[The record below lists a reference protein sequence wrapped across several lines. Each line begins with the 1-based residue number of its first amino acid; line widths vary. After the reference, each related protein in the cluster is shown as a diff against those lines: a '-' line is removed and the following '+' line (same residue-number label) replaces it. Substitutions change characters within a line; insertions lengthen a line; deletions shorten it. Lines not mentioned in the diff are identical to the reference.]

1 MPQAIKLVWGF
12 KFLKRMNITALS
24 FEEKVELLKEL
35 IDILDITL
43 TAAYGSTGGISSNDI
58 QIYDNTRIY
67 IHTDIC
73 TG

>member
-1 MPQAIKLVWGF
+1 
-12 KFLKRMNITALS
+12 MNITALS

-35 IDILDITL
+35 IDTLDITL
-43 TAAYGSTGGISSNDI
+43 TAAYGSTGEISSNDI

>member
-1 MPQAIKLVWGF
+1 MSVA
-12 KFLKRMNITALS
+12 NLS

-35 IDILDITL
+35 IDALDITL
-43 TAAYGSTGGISSNDI
+43 TAVYGATWGISSTDI

>member
-1 MPQAIKLVWGF
+1 MSVANL
-12 KFLKRMNITALS
+12 N

-35 IDILDITL
+35 IDELDITL
-43 TAAYGSTGGISSNDI
+43 TAAYGATGGISSTDI
-58 QIYDNTRIY
+58 QIYDDIRIY

>member
-1 MPQAIKLVWGF
+1 MSVA
-12 KFLKRMNITALS
+12 NLS

-35 IDILDITL
+35 IDALDITL
-43 TAAYGSTGGISSNDI
+43 TAAYGATGSISSTDI

-73 TG
+73 TGE

>member
-1 MPQAIKLVWGF
+1 
-12 KFLKRMNITALS
+12 MNIAALS

-35 IDILDITL
+35 TDTLDITL
-43 TAAYGSTGGISSNDI
+43 TAAYGSTGEISSNDI